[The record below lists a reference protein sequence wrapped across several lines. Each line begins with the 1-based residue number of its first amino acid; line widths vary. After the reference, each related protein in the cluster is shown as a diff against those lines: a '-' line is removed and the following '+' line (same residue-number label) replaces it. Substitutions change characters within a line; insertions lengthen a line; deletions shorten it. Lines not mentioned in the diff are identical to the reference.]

1 MTRKRRADP
10 NTDRKQQPSSKDRSN
25 EADRGGTDR
34 RARVGRSGEGSASA
48 LATLQ
53 SMERD
58 RKRSWPEDDT
68 SNS

>member
-1 MTRKRRADP
+1 MTRKRRADQ
-10 NTDRKQQPSSKDRSN
+10 NIDRKQQPSNKDRSN
-25 EADRGGTDR
+25 DADHGGTDR
-34 RARVGRSGEGSASA
+34 RTRIGRSGEGSASA

-58 RKRSWPEDDT
+58 RKQSWPEDDS

>member
-10 NTDRKQQPSSKDRSN
+10 DMDRKPSKKDRSN
-25 EADRGGTDR
+25 DADRGDTDR
-34 RARVGRSGEGSASA
+34 RTRVGRSGEGSASA

>member
-10 NTDRKQQPSSKDRSN
+10 NLDRKQQPSSEDRSN
-25 EADRGGTDR
+25 DADRGATER
-34 RARVGRSGEGSASA
+34 RAKAGRSGEGSASA

-68 SNS
+68 SK

>member
-1 MTRKRRADP
+1 M
-10 NTDRKQQPSSKDRSN
+10 DRKQQPSSKDRSN
-25 EADRGGTDR
+25 DADRGGTDR
-34 RARVGRSGEGSASA
+34 RIRVGRSGEGSASA

-53 SMERD
+53 SIERD

>member
-1 MTRKRRADP
+1 MARKRRTDP
-10 NTDRKQQPSSKDRSN
+10 NMDREQQPSSKDSSN
-25 EADRGGTDR
+25 DADRGGTDR

-53 SMERD
+53 SIERD

-68 SNS
+68 FIG